1 MICAPGFYCPPGGKQ
16 QIVCP
21 AGHYCPLGSV
31 EPFKCLPLSI
41 CPTGSM
47 KELHLVGVL
56 CCILL
61 DVILLCLWL
70 WPWLRRHLSAKI
82 EVDNVETPSVP
93 HLEGHNHELI
103 PIFLNESSRNVGLE
117 VRFNDVGLCIKPSGK
132 QILSGASGSALE
144 GSVLGIMGPSGS
156 GKCE

>member
-1 MICAPGFYCPPGGKQ
+1 MICAPGFYCPQGGKR
-16 QIVCP
+16 QIICP

-31 EPFKCLPLSI
+31 EPFMCLPLSI

-70 WPWLRRHLSAKI
+70 WPWLRKHLSAKI
-82 EVDNVETPSVP
+82 EVENIETLPVP
-93 HLEGHNHELI
+93 RLEEHKHELL
-103 PIFLNESSRNVGLE
+103 PVLNESSHNVGLE
-117 VRFNDVGLCIKPSGK
+117 VRFNEVSFCIKPSGK
-132 QILSGASGSALE
+132 KILSGISGTAQE